1 MLAVRLSGRG
11 RGNMHCRVMI
21 EDYHAENL
29 VGGSMGDNQI
39 TGTVNA
45 RFNEWSVGY
54 RVWIDGIG
62 FAGYITNI
70 VSAAVIEIDRALEQN
85 FSDKKIY
92 VEATSF
98 LSNLGAITK
107 RLESDEFGRAGMV
120 VYDDAS
126 LSFMGTD
133 LQALEYEDMYTG
145 LMPNPVRELLLAGD
159 MNAKRRYLVHIF
171 AVGNIY
177 GDESATMA
185 TDGGD
190 ELTDGTDLIVANW
203 KRETLRRVF
212 VGMVDFQSIERRAV
226 VIDGVELIRD
236 ISFTAKDKLSAL
248 QLIVREAG
256 REYQAVKPGLIPA
269 LNVNNLMKLLNL
281 GGGKVLYF
289 LAEEIADPY
298 SIAIEPELDNSMVF
312 NVGDVIEDLTVGGVS
327 YGAGIVLNRKIIPDV
342 NYSNNWRC
350 YMEILAEDP
359 TAFSGAAAETNG
371 PWEDVPYTSM
381 YDVEACKF
389 YSRDF
394 RGVDVYLYE
403 NKSRTIVLY
412 DRTVT
417 ETLNTIVA
425 LDGIKLVEAFIKRLW
440 PDAVLLAKMVDSDG
454 VAMSEYRLPVQYS
467 FLLNMEFP
475 FDEEPYVALKR
486 IIQSMGAYLF
496 VDADGKFVLMNRN
509 ALALPEVGGIG
520 EIELGAGL
528 IGEVTV
534 KSFWDKVVDCVTVTV
549 KSFKK
554 LPDDSDYYI
563 GTGSAYKVIGV
574 KARNTLEL
582 DIMLDLLTLDEYGI
596 GMADDGTLNMGE
608 ETDQNVILNYYAETK
623 AAEVLAYYGSRREN
637 VQVPLVGLT
646 WEMLLWG
653 LDIYTFLSAQ
663 WLAARLQVDLWQEA
677 GELELV
683 AVEGTEY
690 NSETVIIGNIE
701 ERI

>member
-45 RFNEWSVGY
+45 RFNEWSAGY

-62 FAGYITNI
+62 FAGYITSI

-92 VEATSF
+92 VEVTSF
-98 LSNLGAITK
+98 LSSLGAITK

-126 LSFMGTD
+126 LSFVGTD
-133 LQALEYEDMYTG
+133 VQALEYVDMYTG
-145 LMPNPVRELLLAGD
+145 LMPNPVRELLLEGD
-159 MNAKRRYLVHIF
+159 MNAKRRYLIHIF

-203 KRETLRRVF
+203 KRETLRRLF
-212 VGMVDFQSIERRAV
+212 VGMVDFQSIERRVV
-226 VIDGVELIRD
+226 VIDGVELIRE

-440 PDAVLLAKMVDSDG
+440 PDAVLLAKMVDNDG
-454 VAMSEYRLPVQYS
+454 VALTEYRLPVQYS

-574 KARNTLEL
+574 KARNTLDL

-663 WLAARLQVDLWQEA
+663 WLAARLQVDLWKEA